1 MYNLKC
7 YSLSGTPTPI
17 FSIFCRSYMRCYSR
31 WCGLDCC
38 NHYNCLQN
46 EVIFKVSFNIWQY
59 NSHCFELIQTCK
71 IKQISSA
78 IYTLTDH
85 NIQIYI
91 IYPVNLYQLNTREII
106 ERHLGFA
113 KAKTTTWFDYESSCL
128 QPFHFNYHITY
139 SIIPQLVFVRMLYF
153 IPKRRYLIQ
162 CARRVFGILRYTHN
176 QRLES

>member
-17 FSIFCRSYMRCYSR
+17 FSIFCRSYMRCCSR

-91 IYPVNLYQLNTREII
+91 IYPVNLYQLNTRKTI
-106 ERHLGFA
+106 ERHLGFGFELR
-113 KAKTTTWFDYESSCL
+113 KPKLPLGSTTSPRVYNLS
-128 QPFHFNYHITY
+128 I
-139 SIIPQLVFVRMLYF
+139 SIIISHIR
-153 IPKRRYLIQ
+153 
-162 CARRVFGILRYTHN
+162 
-176 QRLES
+176 